1 MPRKATPA
9 TLNRRYRQTG
19 CWIGRGPASAVQR
32 PPGHGSSA
40 DLAGLARATTRER
53 ATRQNGRYV
62 MVWASI
68 GPFDASGFSARK

>member
-1 MPRKATPA
+1 MPGKATPA

-40 DLAGLARATTRER
+40 DLADSF
-53 ATRQNGRYV
+53 V
-62 MVWASI
+62 ASLV
-68 GPFDASGFSARK
+68 DEDV